1 MLNANR
7 STWMALE
14 SMRSLSGTELASVA
28 ATYLAALS
36 FGLIFYVTFL
46 RRKQERMSFLAP
58 LIFAM
63 TFAMSF
69 HMLVLAI
76 IEVLGYL
83 NVEAR
88 FALWRLNL
96 SGLAVMQ
103 VGVVPWV
110 LAQTL
115 LTDHGMHWAAAA
127 CGTVPLY
134 VGYLVLYHYLGALF
148 PITASES
155 FGGVLSLEG
164 NVGRLGVLG
173 VTTSALLAGYG
184 GVMSPATW
192 IPAFNRRVP
201 RGAIAARAKAVRM
214 LQAELV
220 KEMLRHRA
228 AQAEARSH
236 GPAAEAAAARAAL
249 GGQSDFV
256 LDLNAAVLD
265 EGDAGTSGGSGSAAG
280 GIVGGAAPRMGPS
293 SAGIGGMEDRGAWG
307 GEERDDGPAALSRR
321 QGRAQRASVSA
332 APPREGGGYAMQ
344 LVGQLD
350 GAASARAGRG
360 RAGRRPVGAPGSQGW
375 FALLCCCCI
384 SDGMSPAGRAAVA
397 RVHASGER
405 VRTLHLLLQDE
416 TNVYKE
422 LHASQVAEAKSRT
435 LQGRFFHVAGWLLLG
450 YTVSKALMS
459 VRNVLFSI
467 DPQLDL
473 ITRVVDN
480 ALRLLHFPQWV
491 QGLVQPASFVV
502 VGAIVVT
509 STRGFLMSL
518 AKVFRA
524 VSSRTSGQS
533 LALGLAFV
541 MASYFISVVLLMRMA
556 VPEQY
561 REMLTRALGG
571 VHFMFFHRWFDIVYI
586 ASITVVTA
594 TVVLERSSQL
604 PMAIEVTALDEDPD
618 FGRGGIEALKQ
629 A

>member
-265 EGDAGTSGGSGSAAG
+265 EGDAGT
-280 GIVGGAAPRMGPS
+280 R
-293 SAGIGGMEDRGAWG
+293 
-307 GEERDDGPAALSRR
+307 
-321 QGRAQRASVSA
+321 
-332 APPREGGGYAMQ
+332 
-344 LVGQLD
+344 
-350 GAASARAGRG
+350 
-360 RAGRRPVGAPGSQGW
+360 
-375 FALLCCCCI
+375 
-384 SDGMSPAGRAAVA
+384 
-397 RVHASGER
+397 ER